1 MFQKPDNV
9 KGFTHCHPIP
19 PNCPQNGLW
28 PERGHKAG
36 IRILRFHDRSS
47 FSCNT
52 AVETAPQVWKLTVQL
67 FFHQREKKGPT
78 KELHSSLI
86 SAGHLSAAVLAII
99 FFGFAQKASYAVW
112 FRASHSRSA
121 GLCSRSRSE
130 TFFRF
135 QKFRKPKIGN
145 NAAHSSQ
152 TAHV

>member
-52 AVETAPQVWKLTVQL
+52 VVETAPQVWKLTVQL
-67 FFHQREKKGPT
+67 FFSPT
-78 KELHSSLI
+78 GKERSHKRIALKLNLSRSSFCG
-86 SAGHLSAAVLAII
+86 SAGNN
-99 FFGFAQKASYAVW
+99 FFGLAQKASYAVW

-121 GLCSRSRSE
+121 GLCSRSRSQ

-145 NAAHSSQ
+145 NAAHPSQ